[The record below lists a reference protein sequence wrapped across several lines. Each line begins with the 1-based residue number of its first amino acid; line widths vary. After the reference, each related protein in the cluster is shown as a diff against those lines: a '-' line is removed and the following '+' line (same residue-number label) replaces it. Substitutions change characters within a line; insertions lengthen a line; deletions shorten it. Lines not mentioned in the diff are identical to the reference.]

1 MYGIYTSFLW
11 RSYDLSWELYQQYH
25 PAAALDVVTRQGW
38 LPDNREEIVGSRST
52 ERSSIVGS
60 IKYPR
65 LFFRKDFLSK
75 RFSFEKIS
83 FWEDFLMSRFSF
95 EQIYLERVFFQ
106 QDCFGEDFLPEEFLL
121 RRISF
126 EKIFY
131 PEEFLSRRISFRRF
145 SFQMIFF
152 RNFFLS
158 RRWSPALV
166 YASTNKHWHLCIPS
180 LVRLI
185 LYEKNTYD

>member
-65 LFFRKDFLSK
+65 LFFRKYFLSK
-75 RFSFEKIS
+75 RFLFEKI
-83 FWEDFLMSRFSF
+83 FLWADFLSSRFTWIGFSF
-95 EQIYLERVFFQ
+95 NKIFW
-106 QDCFGEDFLPEEFLL
+106 GEDFLPEEFLL

-126 EKIFY
+126 EKIFL

-152 RNFFLS
+152 RIFFLS
-158 RRWSPALV
+158 RRWSPTLV

-185 LYEKNTYD
+185 LREKNTYD